1 VIVTQPATHPA
12 THANDLNQTCRALW
26 RSTLSLMNTYLC
38 TRGPARRV
46 MLARRIARNFHTL
59 ERESPLFAPASRDA
73 FTRLARRWAHLA
85 GWA

>member
-1 VIVTQPATHPA
+1 MIVTRPAARPATHP
-12 THANDLNQTCRALW
+12 NDLQPTCRA
-26 RSTLSLMNTYLC
+26 TLTLMNTYLC

-46 MLARRIARNFHTL
+46 LLARRIARNFHTL

>member
-1 VIVTQPATHPA
+1 MIVTRPAARPATHP
-12 THANDLNQTCRALW
+12 NDLQPTCRALW
-26 RSTLSLMNTYLC
+26 RSTLTLMNTYLC

-46 MLARRIARNFHTL
+46 LLARRIARNFHTL